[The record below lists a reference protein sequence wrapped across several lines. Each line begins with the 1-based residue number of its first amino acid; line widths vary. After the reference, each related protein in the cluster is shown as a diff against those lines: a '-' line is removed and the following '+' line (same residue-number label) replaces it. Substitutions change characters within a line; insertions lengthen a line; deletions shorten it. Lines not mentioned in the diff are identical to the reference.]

1 MTFTE
6 RIARF
11 IADERL
17 LTPAAPVA
25 VALSGGADSSALLA
39 VLRALGYPCIALHC
53 HFGLRGSEA
62 DRDLQFSRRL
72 AERLG
77 AEFRFIRFD
86 TRSHM
91 RQRRISAEMA
101 CRELRYQWF
110 ERVRLETGVQAIAV
124 GHHRED
130 NVETFFLNLLRGS
143 GLHGLRAMLPRRGPI
158 VRPLLNVTRDDILDY
173 LRSEQIDYIT
183 DSTNADN
190 DFRRNRLRNV
200 VLPLLEREFPGAS
213 DAISRSLACLRGNEE
228 LYNSLLPQRSDSLR
242 DVSPTLLHEWLS
254 PFGFNPANCRDILA
268 SAPGATFVSPSHRLT
283 LCSGGRYVL
292 ASLDS
297 DAPAPPRLAGRI
309 IERPSNFVPVPGV
322 LYLDADAIPDSPCW
336 NLRPWRQGDRIRPFG
351 MRGSRPVSDILA
363 DAGVPASERR
373 NSYVLTLGDDII
385 WVVGLRASAL
395 YPVTATTRKIIE
407 IYHEETDSDN

>member
-62 DRDLQFSRRL
+62 DRDLRFSRRL

-91 RQRRISAEMA
+91 RQRRISVEMA

-130 NVETFFLNLLRGS
+130 NIETFFLNLLRGS
-143 GLHGLRAMLPRRGPI
+143 GLHGLRAMLPRRGQI

-173 LRSEQIDYIT
+173 LRAEQID
-183 DSTNADN
+183 
-190 DFRRNRLRNV
+190 
-200 VLPLLEREFPGAS
+200 
-213 DAISRSLACLRGNEE
+213 
-228 LYNSLLPQRSDSLR
+228 
-242 DVSPTLLHEWLS
+242 
-254 PFGFNPANCRDILA
+254 
-268 SAPGATFVSPSHRLT
+268 
-283 LCSGGRYVL
+283 
-292 ASLDS
+292 
-297 DAPAPPRLAGRI
+297 
-309 IERPSNFVPVPGV
+309 
-322 LYLDADAIPDSPCW
+322 
-336 NLRPWRQGDRIRPFG
+336 
-351 MRGSRPVSDILA
+351 
-363 DAGVPASERR
+363 
-373 NSYVLTLGDDII
+373 
-385 WVVGLRASAL
+385 
-395 YPVTATTRKIIE
+395 
-407 IYHEETDSDN
+407 